1 MSVGAWNGLLGE
13 VGPSLWEFAST
24 FADPRLADIPAVV
37 FEDQSKAFERMSHAW
52 IVEVLR
58 RWILPRWL
66 MRGLLDQIIRRAVCA
81 CLRGRLGEARLLRR
95 GIGMGGTASILIW
108 NMGCDPVI
116 TAVEIA
122 TNTRV
127 PSYVDDGAIL
137 ARGPVQVVAASI
149 VLIIAG
155 HCAGCLLRRIAV
167 VG

>member
-1 MSVGAWNGLLGE
+1 
-13 VGPSLWEFAST
+13 
-24 FADPRLADIPAVV
+24 
-37 FEDQSKAFERMSHAW
+37 
-52 IVEVLR
+52 
-58 RWILPRWL
+58 

-108 NMGCDPVI
+108 NMGYDPVF

-155 HCAGCLLRRIAV
+155 HCAGLLAEAHCCCWLESFGEVLASGPIASFFRW
-167 VG
+167 